1 MKAYYRIFLFILF
14 FAYLIFSFQST
25 FAQNLDALKLEIY
38 SKLRDRRCT
47 TMTLDKCN
55 CPDAKEMKA
64 YIDALIETGASKE
77 NIFYK
82 VAKKFS
88 LKVIMDQEI
97 KNQVEKRLIKETG
110 EKRPQ
115 IVLEPSFFDFGRVSK
130 KQGKISKIFK
140 LHNKGSASLI
150 VKRIKTTCPCSL
162 ASLSIKGRKSP
173 YFGTEGSPE
182 NWQAEIKPGLSA
194 ELEVV
199 IDLASPHIN
208 TGRIIRDV
216 SIATNDPLYPE
227 TTVRVQ
233 VEVE

>member
-1 MKAYYRIFLFILF
+1 MRIHRIAAFLLLCGCLLFIF
-14 FAYLIFSFQST
+14 HSAI
-25 FAQNLDALKLEIY
+25 FAQEAKVSKSEIY
-38 SKLRDRRCT
+38 SKL
-47 TMTLDKCN
+47 KCCACN
-55 CPDAKEMKA
+55 VSFAQCVCAEAKEMKA
-64 YIDALIETGASKE
+64 YIDALIETGLPQE
-77 NIFYK
+77 GIFDK

-88 LKVIMDQEI
+88 LDVIIDQETKI
-97 KNQVEKRLIKETG
+97 QVEKRLIKETG

>member
-1 MKAYYRIFLFILF
+1 MRIHKIAVFLLLCGCLLF
-14 FAYLIFSFQST
+14 LSHSAI
-25 FAQNLDALKLEIY
+25 FAQEAKVSKSEIY
-38 SKLRDRRCT
+38 SKL
-47 TMTLDKCN
+47 KCCACN
-55 CPDAKEMKA
+55 VSFAQCVCAEAKEMKA
-64 YIDALIETGASKE
+64 YIDALIETGLPQE
-77 NIFYK
+77 GIFDK

-88 LKVIMDQEI
+88 LDVIIDQETKI
-97 KNQVEKRLIKETG
+97 QVEKRLIKETG

-115 IVLEPSFFDFGRVSK
+115 IILEPSFFDFGRVSK

-140 LHNKGSASLI
+140 LHNKGSVSLI

>member
-1 MKAYYRIFLFILF
+1 MQVRKFLLFAASIIFICKVV
-14 FAYLIFSFQST
+14 
-25 FAQNLDALKLEIY
+25 FAQDIDTLKSEIY

-55 CPDAKEMKA
+55 CPDAREMKA
-64 YIDALIETGASKE
+64 YIDALIETGLPQE
-77 NIFYK
+77 GIFDK

-88 LKVIMDQEI
+88 LDVIIDQETKI
-97 KNQVEKRLIKETG
+97 QVEKRLIKETG

-140 LHNKGSASLI
+140 LHNKGSAILI

-199 IDLASPHIN
+199 IDLVSPHIN

-216 SIATNDPLYPE
+216 SIATNDPLYSE

>member
-1 MKAYYRIFLFILF
+1 MRIHRIAAFLLLFGCLLFIF
-14 FAYLIFSFQST
+14 HSAI
-25 FAQNLDALKLEIY
+25 FAQEAKVSKSEIY
-38 SKLRDRRCT
+38 SKL
-47 TMTLDKCN
+47 KCCACN
-55 CPDAKEMKA
+55 VSFAQCVCAEAKEMKA
-64 YIDALIETGASKE
+64 YIDALIETGLPQE
-77 NIFYK
+77 GIFDK

-88 LKVIMDQEI
+88 LDVIIDQETKI
-97 KNQVEKRLIKETG
+97 QVEKRLIKETG

>member
-1 MKAYYRIFLFILF
+1 MRIHKIAVFLLLCGCLLF
-14 FAYLIFSFQST
+14 LSHSAI
-25 FAQNLDALKLEIY
+25 FAQEAKVSKSEIY
-38 SKLRDRRCT
+38 SKL
-47 TMTLDKCN
+47 KCCACN
-55 CPDAKEMKA
+55 VSFAQCVCAEAKEMKA
-64 YIDALIETGASKE
+64 YIDALIETGLPQE
-77 NIFYK
+77 GIFDK

-88 LKVIMDQEI
+88 LDVIIDQETKI
-97 KNQVEKRLIKETG
+97 QVEKRLIKETG

>member
-1 MKAYYRIFLFILF
+1 MRIHKIAVFLLLCGCLLF
-14 FAYLIFSFQST
+14 LSHSAI
-25 FAQNLDALKLEIY
+25 FAQEVKVSKSEIY
-38 SKLRDRRCT
+38 SKL
-47 TMTLDKCN
+47 KCCACN
-55 CPDAKEMKA
+55 VSFAQCVCAEAKEMKA
-64 YIDALIETGASKE
+64 YIDALIETGLPQE
-77 NIFYK
+77 GIFDK

-88 LKVIMDQEI
+88 LDVIIDQETKI
-97 KNQVEKRLIKETG
+97 QVEKRLIKETG